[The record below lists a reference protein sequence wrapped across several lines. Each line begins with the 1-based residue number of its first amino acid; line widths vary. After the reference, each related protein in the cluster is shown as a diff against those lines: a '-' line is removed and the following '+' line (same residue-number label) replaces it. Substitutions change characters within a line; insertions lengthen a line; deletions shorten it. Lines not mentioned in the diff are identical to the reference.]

1 MTPIRTPVTAEQ
13 LATDVAAETIRELE
27 EASKKIRHCVEQ
39 LTDDQVWWRAG
50 DSQNSIANLILHL
63 CGNIRQWIV
72 SGIGGA
78 GDVRDRPKEFSQ
90 RGPMPRENLLGQL
103 DAAVGEAIGALSRI
117 TAADLLA
124 MRPIQGFDVT
134 GLAAIFHTLPHFR
147 GHTQEIVHISRTLL
161 GDRYKFAW
169 TPRTPEQGAL
179 A

>member
-13 LATDVAAETIRELE
+13 LAADVAAEAIRELE
-27 EASKKIRHCVEQ
+27 EASKKIRHCVE
-39 LTDDQVWWRAG
+39 
-50 DSQNSIANLILHL
+50 
-63 CGNIRQWIV
+63 
-72 SGIGGA
+72 
-78 GDVRDRPKEFSQ
+78 
-90 RGPMPRENLLGQL
+90 QL

-169 TPRTPEQGAL
+169 TPRTPEQGASV
-179 A
+179 